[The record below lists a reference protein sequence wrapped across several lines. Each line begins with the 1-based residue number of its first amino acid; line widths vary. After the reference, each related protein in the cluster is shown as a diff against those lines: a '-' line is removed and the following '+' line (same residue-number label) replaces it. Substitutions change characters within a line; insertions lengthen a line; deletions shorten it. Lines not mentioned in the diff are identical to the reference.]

1 MERSVDNNQMRRYQV
16 EVGDYGV
23 AQQPSQ
29 NPKEKRDESLAS
41 KLFDK
46 LASAVTG
53 YQKQY
58 Q

>member
-1 MERSVDNNQMRRYQV
+1 VDNTHTRRYAV
-16 EVGDYGV
+16 EVGDYGGV
-23 AQQPSQ
+23 AQQPRQ

-58 Q
+58 